1 MAKVEK
7 SGTKVKLTNSAQDKH
22 SQVVVF
28 RYKLKDGSWEES
40 KMAFDASNSREDI
53 LASIKEYV
61 TKLEASANATP
72 ADLSA
77 DLGREYDLV
86 DLPDR
91 IKPAEL
97 NQEQL

>member
-1 MAKVEK
+1 MADETK
-7 SGTKVKLTNSAQDKH
+7 SGIKVTLTDTTPDLH
-22 SQVVVF
+22 SQVVAF
-28 RYKLKDGSWEES
+28 RYQLSDGEWQEAKL
-40 KMAFDASNSREDI
+40 AFDAANSRDEI

-61 TKLEASANATP
+61 ANLDAQANATP

-91 IKPAEL
+91 LEL
-97 NQEQL
+97 IQAQAKQL